1 MAQTRSLPDK
11 YYGEN
16 GIHRVPLWRI
26 GMFALN
32 NTSTNLYM
40 FLMNFV
46 AYYLAGWVGV
56 GTVLAGSFSMF
67 MRIWDGVT
75 DPFVGFMV
83 DKTNGKFGKNRP
95 FMVIGNVILCVTSF
109 IMFHVTHLLPMA
121 ARFPFFIVIS
131 AIYYLGYTAQCVVTK
146 SAQTCLTN
154 DPKQRPLFSIF
165 DGIYNT
171 VLFAYLQIVA
181 TQKATAYG
189 GFTNDPALFHDLWVM
204 FAVASAVCCA
214 AAVFAIAPKDRSEF
228 FGTGKAQK
236 VGFKDYWDTL
246 KGNRAIQMLVVS
258 AGTDKL
264 AMSMKG
270 NSALMVVLF
279 AFMVGDYK
287 LSGTLSGMISIPTML
302 LMMLGVG
309 GLATR
314 LGQRKAMLIGSWGG
328 IVTNVLLIAL
338 WMLGDYTSFATGNGD
353 GAVNW
358 GFFAIAYIG
367 LNILLGGFTGISGNI
382 VIPMTADCADYEVYR
397 TGKYVPGLMGTLFS
411 FVDKLISSFA
421 PMLVSVSF
429 AAIGFSESLPDIVHV
444 DAINAD
450 PAWKQTTFMVTL
462 MLLYGSVVIG
472 NLCNVVALKFYPL
485 TKEKM
490 EEIQGEIAAIKAK
503 AMEE

>member
-1 MAQTRSLPDK
+1 MDTSK
-11 YYGEN
+11 FYGEN

-26 GMFALN
+26 GGFALN

-56 GTVLAGSFSMF
+56 TTVVAGSFSMF

-75 DPFVGFMV
+75 DPFVGMLV
-83 DKTNGKFGKNRP
+83 DKMDGKFGKNRP
-95 FMVIGNVILCVTSF
+95 FIVVGNLILLVTSW
-109 IMFHVTHLLPMA
+109 ILFHVTHTLPEGV
-121 ARFPFFIVIS
+121 RFPFFIIVS
-131 AIYYLGYTAQCVVTK
+131 AVYYLGYTAQCVVTK

-171 VLFAYLQIVA
+171 FLFAGLQVVA
-181 TQKATAYG
+181 TNVATKYG
-189 GFTNDPALFHDLWVM
+189 GFTADPAVFHELWMM
-204 FAVASAVCCA
+204 FAAMSFVFMCI
-214 AAVFAIAPKDRSEF
+214 AVFSIAPKDRKEF
-228 FGTGKAQK
+228 FGTGQAQK
-236 VGFKDYWDTL
+236 IGFKDYWDTL
-246 KGNRAIQMLVVS
+246 KNNRAIQMLVVS

-270 NSALMVVLF
+270 NSVMMLVLCGL
-279 AFMVGDYK
+279 VIGDYQ
-287 LSGTLSGMISIPTML
+287 LSATLTALISIPTTI
-302 LMMLGVG
+302 LMILGIG
-309 GLATR
+309 GIATR

-328 IVTNVLLIAL
+328 IITNALLIAL
-338 WMLGDYTSFATGNGD
+338 WMVGDYKSMSAGNG
-353 GAVNW
+353 AINW
-358 GFFAIAYIG
+358 GFFAIAYVV

-421 PMLVSVSF
+421 PMLVSIGF
-429 AAIGFSESLPDIVHV
+429 AAVGFKDSLPDLTHAEMLAANP
-444 DAINAD
+444 DMLNA
-450 PAWKQTTFMVTL
+450 TFMMTL
-462 MLLYGSVVIG
+462 ALLYGSVVIG

-503 AMEE
+503 AMQG

>member
-1 MAQTRSLPDK
+1 MKTLSSK

-26 GMFALN
+26 GFFALN

-95 FMVIGNVILCVTSF
+95 FMVIGNVILFVTSF
-109 IMFHVTHLLPMA
+109 ILFHVTHLLPMA

-131 AIYYLGYTAQCVVTK
+131 AVYYLGYTAQCVVTK

-171 VLFAYLQIVA
+171 VLFAGLQVVA
-181 TQKATAYG
+181 TRKATQYG
-189 GFTNDPALFHDLWVM
+189 GFTADPALFHDLWIM
-204 FAVASAVCCA
+204 FAVLSAICCA
-214 AAVFAIAPKDRSEF
+214 LAVFAIAPKDRPEF

-236 VGFKDYWDTL
+236 ISFKDYWDTL

-279 AFMVGDYK
+279 GFMCGDYL
-287 LSGTLSGMISIPTML
+287 LSGTLTGMISIPTMI

-328 IVTNVLLIAL
+328 IITNALLIVL
-338 WMLGDYTSFATGNGD
+338 WLMFDYTSFSAGNG
-353 GAVNW
+353 AINW
-358 GFFAIAYIG
+358 GFFAIGYIV

-429 AAIGFSESLPDIVHV
+429 AAIGFNESLPDLAHL
-444 DAINAD
+444 DAINAN
-450 PAWKQTTFMVTL
+450 PEWKQTTFIVTL
-462 MLLYGSVVIG
+462 MLLYGSVIIG

-490 EEIQGEIAAIKAK
+490 EEIQSEIAAIKAK
-503 AMEE
+503 AMAGEE

>member
-1 MAQTRSLPDK
+1 MKTLSSK

-26 GMFALN
+26 GCFALN
-32 NTSTNLYM
+32 NTSTNIYM
-40 FLMNFV
+40 FLMQFV

-56 GTVLAGSFSMF
+56 GTVVAGSFSMF

-95 FMVIGNVILCVTSF
+95 FMVIGNVILFVTSF

-131 AIYYLGYTAQCVVTK
+131 AIYYIGYTAQCVVTK

-171 VLFAYLQIVA
+171 VLFAGLQVVA
-181 TQKATAYG
+181 TRMATAYG
-189 GFTNDPALFHDLWVM
+189 GFTTDPALFHDLWM
-204 FAVASAVCCA
+204 IAAIGSAVFRA
-214 AAVFAIAPKDRSEF
+214 LAVFAISPKDRPEF

-270 NSALMVVLF
+270 NAALMVVLF
-279 AFMVGDYK
+279 GFMCGDYA

-302 LMMLGVG
+302 LMMLGIG

-328 IVTNVLLIAL
+328 IVTNALLIAL
-338 WMLGDYTSFATGNGD
+338 WMFGDYSSFSAGNG
-353 GAVNW
+353 AINW
-358 GFFAIAYIG
+358 GFFAVAYLV
-367 LNILLGGFTGISGNI
+367 LNIVLGGFTGISGNI

-411 FVDKLISSFA
+411 FVDKMISSFA

-429 AAIGFSESLPDIVHV
+429 AAIGFTEALPDIVHV
-444 DAINAD
+444 EAINAN
-450 PAWKQTTFMVTL
+450 PEWKATTFMVTL

-490 EEIQGEIAAIKAK
+490 EEIQGEIARIKAE
-503 AMEE
+503 AMNQ

>member
-1 MAQTRSLPDK
+1 MKTLSSK

-26 GMFALN
+26 GCFALN

-40 FLMNFV
+40 FLMNYV

-56 GTVLAGSFSMF
+56 GTVLAGSFSMI

-83 DKTNGKFGKNRP
+83 DKMDGKFGKNRP

-109 IMFHVTHLLPMA
+109 ILFHVTHLLPMA
-121 ARFPFFIVIS
+121 ARFPFFIVVS
-131 AIYYLGYTAQCVVTK
+131 CIYYLGYTAQCVVTK

-154 DPKQRPLFSIF
+154 DPKQRPLFAIF

-171 VLFAYLQIVA
+171 ILFAGLAVVA
-181 TQKATAYG
+181 ANLGVKYG
-189 GFTNDPALFHDLWVM
+189 GFTNDPAVFHELWMM
-204 FAVASAVCCA
+204 FATISFVFMCI
-214 AAVFAIAPKDRSEF
+214 AVFAIAPKDRKEF
-228 FGTGKAQK
+228 FGTGQSQK
-236 VGFKDYWDTL
+236 IGLKDYWDTL

-264 AMSMKG
+264 AMQMKG
-270 NSALMVVLF
+270 NSAMMIVLCG
-279 AFMVGDYK
+279 FMVGDYA
-287 LSGTLSGMISIPTML
+287 LSGTITGMISIPTMV
-302 LMMLGVG
+302 LMMFGVG

-328 IVTNVLLIAL
+328 IIINALLIAL
-338 WMLGDYTSFATGNGD
+338 WLLGDYSTFSAGN

-358 GFFAIAYIG
+358 GFFSIAYIV
-367 LNILLGGFTGISGNI
+367 LNVLLGGFTGISGNI

-421 PMLVSVSF
+421 PMLISVAF
-429 AAIGFSESLPDIVHV
+429 AAIGFTESLPDLKHIE
-444 DAINAD
+444 AINAN
-450 PAWKQTTFMVTL
+450 PEWKQTTFLVTL
-462 MLLYGSVVIG
+462 ALLYGSVIIG

-490 EEIQGEIAAIKAK
+490 EEIQEKIAEIKAAANK
-503 AMEE
+503 